1 MEEQYNNRKDYQQK
15 LLLEE
20 TAKSNPVDQLKDWM
34 KEAEEAKIDD
44 FNAFVLSTNGDMG
57 YPHSRVVLLRE
68 LSKEG
73 LVFYTNYESGKGQEL
88 SNNEKVGVNFFWNT
102 LERQV
107 RVTGVAKKMNAD
119 ESDAY
124 FASRPRESQIGAWAS
139 PQSKM
144 LHSREELEQHVKF
157 FTDKFE
163 GLSVPRPEHW
173 GGYRIIP
180 HYFEFWQ
187 GRPSRLHDRLVYQVD
202 ADFEWCKIRLAP

>member
-1 MEEQYNNRKDYQQK
+1 MEEKINHRKDYQQR

-20 TAKSNPVDQLKDWM
+20 NAQPNPIDQLKQWL
-34 KEAEEAKIDD
+34 KEAEEASIDD
-44 FNAFVLSTNGDMG
+44 FNAFVLSTNGNGG

-68 LSKEG
+68 IGKDG
-73 LVFYTNYESGKGQEL
+73 LVFYTNYESSKGNEL
-88 SNNEKVGVNFFWNT
+88 QLNEKVGMNFFWNV

-107 RVTGVAKKMNAD
+107 RVTGVAKKMTTE

-139 PQSKM
+139 PQSKP
-144 LHSREELEQHVKF
+144 LHSREELQTQVEYYTQL
-157 FTDKFE
+157 FE
-163 GLSVPRPEHW
+163 GKEVSRPPHW
-173 GGYRIIP
+173 GGFRIIP

>member
-1 MEEQYNNRKDYQQK
+1 MEESINQRKDYQQF

-20 TAKSNPVDQLKDWM
+20 NAANHPIDQLKAWLR
-34 KEAEEAKIDD
+34 EAEEKNIDD
-44 FNAFVLSTNGDMG
+44 FNSFVLSTIGTGG
-57 YPHSRVVLLRE
+57 YPHSRVVLLRS
-68 LSKEG
+68 LGRDG
-73 LVFYTNYESGKGQEL
+73 LVFYTNYESSKGHEL
-88 SNNEKVGVNFFWNT
+88 AENDKVGLNFFWNT
-102 LERQV
+102 MERQV
-107 RVTGVAKKMNAD
+107 RVTGVAKRMSEE
-119 ESDAY
+119 ESDVY

-144 LHSREELEQHVKF
+144 LHSRKELEISVEKF
-157 FTDKFE
+157 TKEFDGKD
-163 GLSVPRPEHW
+163 VPRPPHW

>member
-1 MEEQYNNRKDYQQK
+1 MEEKINHRKDYQQR

-20 TAKSNPVDQLKDWM
+20 NAHQHPIDQLKEWL
-34 KEAEEAKIDD
+34 KEAEEARIDD
-44 FNAFVLSTNGDMG
+44 FNAFVLSTNGKEG

-68 LSKEG
+68 FGRDG
-73 LVFYTNYESGKGQEL
+73 LVFYTNYQSDKGSEL
-88 SNNEKVGVNFFWNT
+88 QMNDKVGMNFFWNT

-107 RVTGVAKKMNAD
+107 RVTGVAKKMTAE
-119 ESDAY
+119 ESDRY

-139 PQSKM
+139 PQSQP
-144 LHSREELEQHVKF
+144 LHTREELQNRVDFYAKE
-157 FTDKFE
+157 FE
-163 GLSVPRPEHW
+163 GKMVTRPPHW

>member
-1 MEEQYNNRKDYQQK
+1 MEESINQRKDYNQF

-20 TAKSNPVDQLKDWM
+20 HAANHPIDQLKAWLR
-34 KEAEEAKIDD
+34 EAEEKKIDD
-44 FNAFVLSTNGDMG
+44 FNSFVLSTIGTGG
-57 YPHSRVVLLRE
+57 YPHSRVVLLRS
-68 LSKEG
+68 LGRDG
-73 LVFYTNYESGKGQEL
+73 LVFYTNYESSKGHEL
-88 SNNEKVGVNFFWNT
+88 AENDKVGLNFFWNT
-102 LERQV
+102 MERQV
-107 RVTGVAKKMNAD
+107 RVTGVAKRMND
-119 ESDAY
+119 EESDVY

-144 LHSREELEQHVKF
+144 LHSREELEISVEKY
-157 FTDKFE
+157 TKEFE
-163 GLSVPRPEHW
+163 GKDVPRPPHW

>member
-1 MEEQYNNRKDYQQK
+1 MEESINQRKDYQQF

-20 TAKSNPVDQLKDWM
+20 NAANHPIDQLKAWLR
-34 KEAEEAKIDD
+34 EAEEKNIDD
-44 FNAFVLSTNGDMG
+44 FNSFVLSTIGTGG
-57 YPHSRVVLLRE
+57 YPHSRVVLLRS
-68 LSKEG
+68 LGRDG
-73 LVFYTNYESGKGQEL
+73 LVFYTNYESSKGHEL
-88 SNNEKVGVNFFWNT
+88 AENDKVGLNFFWNT
-102 LERQV
+102 MERQV
-107 RVTGVAKKMNAD
+107 RVTGVAKRMSEE
-119 ESDAY
+119 ESDVY

-144 LHSREELEQHVKF
+144 LHSRKELEISVEKF
-157 FTDKFE
+157 TKEFE
-163 GLSVPRPEHW
+163 GKDVPRPPHW